1 MLDAVE
7 RVLPLSATHIR
18 RRIQAAARIPVRALV
33 LDVSEVGDQENIAG
47 TGLIEHREVRFH
59 DSGQTSVLRR
69 RVPSLA
75 ASPALRGTAA
85 CQRAG
90 FRAGFDSSIRR
101 ETEVANDFATFFALY
116 PRVTRVF
123 FNGGAA
129 EAAFKRHCGALLGD
143 PRLRFQ
149 RLPSTSPAHAS
160 LRFEQKL
167 AAWRTV
173 IV

>member
-1 MLDAVE
+1 MQVESFPPIADARATRLILGSMPGRASLTAHQYYAHPHNAFWRIMTALLAVAPDAVY
-7 RVLPLSATHIR
+7 L
-18 RRIQAAARIPVRALV
+18 ARVRALHAA
-33 LDVSEVGDQENIAG
+33 NIA
-47 TGLIEHREVRFH
+47 VW
-59 DSGQTSVLRR
+59 DVLQSCER
-69 RVPSLA
+69 PGSL
-75 ASPALRGTAA
+75 
-85 CQRAG
+85 
-90 FRAGFDSSIRR
+90 DSSIRR
-101 ETEVANDFATFFALY
+101 DTEVANDFATFFALY